1 MTKKNKKK
9 MKKGVKILIICA
21 CLMVVAAGVLVSL
34 RFFLHKDS
42 NQIVTYTVN
51 REVYENVI
59 EISGTVSAAQQ
70 QTLNALGAG
79 TVMEVYVKEGDYVKK
94 GDVLVQ
100 LDDST
105 EVYNLEKHDYDMATK
120 KLNGSPREISL
131 METQRVSLVQ
141 KIADRKVIAAFDG
154 VIVELNAVEGNSVK
168 SGDKIGTLVNLD
180 YLTAEV
186 EIPETDVAKL
196 QVGLPVILEF
206 SASETQGNGYVT
218 GWPAIGELTNRGAS
232 VVKAQIRID
241 DYPEEIL
248 PNYSFTG
255 KIQIEEPV
263 ETITVERYAI
273 GYDDDGQAYVT
284 LARGGQK
291 INVEVEQYGRNYVKV
306 LSGLKGGEVV
316 LQSGEVP
323 KSGSAANNRNRNQQG
338 NMPDFGNMP
347 NFGGGSSSG
356 SGSGRSSGSSSG
368 SGRSSG
374 GSSGG
379 GMPSFGGGGMP
390 F

>member
-1 MTKKNKKK
+1 MTKKSKKK
-9 MKKGVKILIICA
+9 MKKSVKIILILAIVA
-21 CLMVVAAGVLVSL
+21 VVVAGVLIGL

-42 NQIVTYTVN
+42 NQTQIYTVN
-51 REVYENVI
+51 KEVYENVI

-79 TVMEVYVKEGDYVKK
+79 TVMKIYVKEGDKVKK
-94 GDVLVQ
+94 GDILVQ
-100 LDDST
+100 LDDSE
-105 EVYNLEKHDYDMATK
+105 EVYNLEKHDYNMATT
-120 KLNGSPREISL
+120 KLNGSPRDLSL

-141 KIADRKVIAAFDG
+141 KIADRKVVAAFDG

-168 SGDKIGTLVNLD
+168 AGDKIGTLVNLD

-186 EIPETDVAKL
+186 EIAETDVAKL
-196 QVGLPVILEF
+196 QVGLPVILDF
-206 SASETQGNGYVT
+206 NASDKQGNGYVT

-241 DYPEEIL
+241 DYPSEIL

-273 GYDDDGQAYVT
+273 GYDDDGQAYVI

-291 INVEVEQYGRNYVKV
+291 VNVEVEQYGRNYVKV
-306 LSGLKGGEVV
+306 LSGLSGGEML
-316 LQSGEVP
+316 LQAGEIP
-323 KSGSAANNRNRNQQG
+323 KSGSAANRNRNQQG
-338 NMPDFGNMP
+338 GMPDFGGSMP
-347 NFGGGSSSG
+347 NFGG
-356 SGSGRSSGSSSG
+356 
-368 SGRSSG
+368 SSG
-374 GSSGG
+374 GSSSGRSGSNSNSRSGGSSGGG

>member
-1 MTKKNKKK
+1 MAKKNGKK
-9 MKKGVKILIICA
+9 MKKSVKIILILAIVA
-21 CLMVVAAGVLVSL
+21 VVVAGVLIGL
-34 RFFLHKDS
+34 RFFLHKDK
-42 NQIVTYTVN
+42 NQVQIYTVN
-51 REVYENVI
+51 KEVYENVI

-79 TVMEVYVKEGDYVKK
+79 TVMKIYVKEGDTVKK
-94 GDVLVQ
+94 GDILVQ
-100 LDDST
+100 LDDSE
-105 EVYNLEKHDYDMATK
+105 EVYNLEKHDYNMATT
-120 KLNGSPREISL
+120 KLNGSPRDLSL

-141 KIADRKVIAAFDG
+141 KIADRKVVAAFDG
-154 VIVELNAVEGNSVK
+154 VIVELNVSEGNSVK
-168 SGDKIGTLVNLD
+168 AGDKIGTLVNLD

-206 SASETQGNGYVT
+206 NASDKQGNGYVT

-232 VVKAQIRID
+232 VVRAQIRID
-241 DYPEEIL
+241 DYPKEIL

-273 GYDDDGQAYVT
+273 GYDDDGQAYVI
-284 LARGGQK
+284 LARGNQK

-306 LSGLKGGEVV
+306 LSGLSGGEIL
-316 LQSGEVP
+316 LQASEIP
-323 KSGSAANNRNRNQQG
+323 KSGSAANRNRNQQG
-338 NMPDFGNMP
+338 GMPDFGGGSMP
-347 NFGGGSSSG
+347 NFGGSSG
-356 SGSGRSSGSSSG
+356 GGGSGR
-368 SGRSSG
+368 SG

-379 GMPSFGGGGMP
+379 GGGMPNFGGGGMP

>member
-9 MKKGVKILIICA
+9 MKKSVKIILILAIVA
-21 CLMVVAAGVLVSL
+21 VVVAGVLIGL

-42 NQIVTYTVN
+42 NQTQIYTVN
-51 REVYENVI
+51 KEVYENVI

-79 TVMEVYVKEGDYVKK
+79 TVMKIYVKEGDKVKK
-94 GDVLVQ
+94 GDILVQ
-100 LDDST
+100 LDDSE
-105 EVYNLEKHDYDMATK
+105 EVYNLEKHDYNMATT
-120 KLNGSPREISL
+120 KLNGSPRDLSL

-141 KIADRKVIAAFDG
+141 KIADRKVVAAFDG

-168 SGDKIGTLVNLD
+168 AGDKIGTLVNLD

-186 EIPETDVAKL
+186 EIAETDVAKL
-196 QVGLPVILEF
+196 QVGLPVILDF
-206 SASETQGNGYVT
+206 NASDKQGNGYVT

-241 DYPEEIL
+241 DYPSEIL

-273 GYDDDGQAYVT
+273 GYDDDGQAYVI

-291 INVEVEQYGRNYVKV
+291 VNVEVEQYGRNYVKV
-306 LSGLKGGEVV
+306 LSGLSGGEML
-316 LQSGEVP
+316 LQAGEIP
-323 KSGSAANNRNRNQQG
+323 KSGSAANRNRNQQG
-338 NMPDFGNMP
+338 GMPDFGGSMP
-347 NFGGGSSSG
+347 NFGG
-356 SGSGRSSGSSSG
+356 
-368 SGRSSG
+368 SSG
-374 GSSGG
+374 GSSSGRSGSNSNSRSGGSSGGG

>member
-1 MTKKNKKK
+1 MTKKNGKK
-9 MKKGVKILIICA
+9 MKKSVKIILIIA
-21 CLMVVAAGVLVSL
+21 IMAVVVAGVLVGL

-42 NQIVTYTVN
+42 NQTQIYTVN
-51 REVYENVI
+51 KEVYENVI

-79 TVMEVYVKEGDYVKK
+79 TVMKIYVKEGDKVKK
-94 GDVLVQ
+94 GDILVQ
-100 LDDST
+100 LDDSE
-105 EVYNLEKHDYDMATK
+105 EVYNLEKHDYNMATT
-120 KLNGSPREISL
+120 KLNGSPRDLSL

-141 KIADRKVIAAFDG
+141 KIADRKVVAAFDG

-168 SGDKIGTLVNLD
+168 AGDKIGTLVNLD

-186 EIPETDVAKL
+186 EIAETDVAKL
-196 QVGLPVILEF
+196 QVGLPVILDF
-206 SASETQGNGYVT
+206 NASDKQGNGYVT

-241 DYPEEIL
+241 DYPSEIL

-273 GYDDDGQAYVT
+273 GYDDDGQAYVIM
-284 LARGGQK
+284 ARGGQK
-291 INVEVEQYGRNYVKV
+291 VNVEVQQYGREYVKV
-306 LSGLKGGEVV
+306 LSGLSGGEIL
-316 LQSGEVP
+316 LQASEIP
-323 KSGSAANNRNRNQQG
+323 KSGSAASRNRQG
-338 NMPDFGNMP
+338 SGSMPDFGNMP
-347 NFGGGSSSG
+347 NFGGSSG
-356 SGSGRSSGSSSG
+356 SSGSGRSSGSGSS
-368 SGRSSG
+368 RSG
-374 GSSGG
+374 GSSGGG

>member
-1 MTKKNKKK
+1 MTKKSKKK
-9 MKKGVKILIICA
+9 MKKSVKIILILAIVA
-21 CLMVVAAGVLVSL
+21 VVVAGVLIGL

-42 NQIVTYTVN
+42 NQTQIYTVN
-51 REVYENVI
+51 KEVYENVI

-79 TVMEVYVKEGDYVKK
+79 TVMKIYVKEGDKVKK
-94 GDVLVQ
+94 GDILVQ
-100 LDDST
+100 LDDSE
-105 EVYNLEKHDYDMATK
+105 EVYNLEKHDYNMATT
-120 KLNGSPREISL
+120 KLNGSPRDLSL

-141 KIADRKVIAAFDG
+141 KIADRKVVAAFDG

-168 SGDKIGTLVNLD
+168 AGDKIGTLVNLD

-186 EIPETDVAKL
+186 EIAETDVAKL
-196 QVGLPVILEF
+196 QVGLPVILDF
-206 SASETQGNGYVT
+206 NASDKQGNGYVT

-241 DYPEEIL
+241 DYPSEIL

-273 GYDDDGQAYVT
+273 GYDDDGQAYVI

-291 INVEVEQYGRNYVKV
+291 VNVEVEQYGRNYVKV
-306 LSGLKGGEVV
+306 LSGLSGGEML
-316 LQSGEVP
+316 LQAGEIP
-323 KSGSAANNRNRNQQG
+323 KSGSAANRNRNQQG
-338 NMPDFGNMP
+338 GMPDFGGSMP
-347 NFGGGSSSG
+347 NFGG
-356 SGSGRSSGSSSG
+356 
-368 SGRSSG
+368 SSG
-374 GSSGG
+374 GSNSGRSGSNSNSRSGGSSGGGG

>member
-1 MTKKNKKK
+1 MAKKNKKK
-9 MKKGVKILIICA
+9 MKKSVKIILILAIMA
-21 CLMVVAAGVLVSL
+21 VVVAGVLIGL
-34 RFFLHKDS
+34 RFFLHKDK
-42 NQIVTYTVN
+42 NQTQIYTVN
-51 REVYENVI
+51 KEVYENVI

-79 TVMEVYVKEGDYVKK
+79 TVMKIYVKEGDTVKK
-94 GDVLVQ
+94 GDILVQ
-100 LDDST
+100 LDDSE
-105 EVYNLEKHDYDMATK
+105 EVYNLEKHDYNMATT
-120 KLNGSPREISL
+120 KLNGSPRDLSL
-131 METQRVSLVQ
+131 METQRVALVQ
-141 KIADRKVIAAFDG
+141 KIADRKVVASFDG
-154 VIVELNAVEGNSVK
+154 VIVELNVSEGNSVK
-168 SGDKIGTLVNLD
+168 AGDKIGTLVNLD

-206 SASETQGNGYVT
+206 NASDKQGNGYVT

-232 VVKAQIRID
+232 VVRAQIRID
-241 DYPEEIL
+241 DYPKEIL

-273 GYDDDGQAYVT
+273 GYDDDGQAYVI
-284 LARGGQK
+284 LARGNQK

-306 LSGLKGGEVV
+306 LSGLSGGEIL
-316 LQSGEVP
+316 LQASEIP
-323 KSGSAANNRNRNQQG
+323 KSGSAANRNRNQQG
-338 NMPDFGNMP
+338 GMPDFGGSMP
-347 NFGGGSSSG
+347 NFGGSSGG
-356 SGSGRSSGSSSG
+356 SGSGR
-368 SGRSSG
+368 SG

-379 GMPSFGGGGMP
+379 GGMPNFGGGGMP

>member
-1 MTKKNKKK
+1 MAKKNKKK
-9 MKKGVKILIICA
+9 MKKSVKIILILAIVA
-21 CLMVVAAGVLVSL
+21 VVVAGVLIGL
-34 RFFLHKDS
+34 RFFLHKDK
-42 NQIVTYTVN
+42 NQVQIYTVN
-51 REVYENVI
+51 KEVYENVI

-79 TVMEVYVKEGDYVKK
+79 TVMKIYVKEGDTVKK
-94 GDVLVQ
+94 GDILVQ
-100 LDDST
+100 LDDSE
-105 EVYNLEKHDYDMATK
+105 EVYNLEKHDYNMATT
-120 KLNGSPREISL
+120 KLNGSPRDLSL

-141 KIADRKVIAAFDG
+141 KIADRKVVAAFDG
-154 VIVELNAVEGNSVK
+154 VIVELNVSEGNSVK
-168 SGDKIGTLVNLD
+168 AGDKIGTLVNLD

-206 SASETQGNGYVT
+206 NASDKQGNGYVT

-232 VVKAQIRID
+232 VVRAQIRID
-241 DYPEEIL
+241 DYPKEIL

-273 GYDDDGQAYVT
+273 GYDDDGQAYVI
-284 LARGGQK
+284 LARGNQK

-306 LSGLKGGEVV
+306 LSGLSGGEIL
-316 LQSGEVP
+316 LQASEIP
-323 KSGSAANNRNRNQQG
+323 KSGSAANRNRNQQG
-338 NMPDFGNMP
+338 GMPDFGGGSMP
-347 NFGGGSSSG
+347 NFGGSSG
-356 SGSGRSSGSSSG
+356 GGGSGR
-368 SGRSSG
+368 SG

-379 GMPSFGGGGMP
+379 GGGMPNFGGGGMP

>member
-1 MTKKNKKK
+1 MAKKNGKK
-9 MKKGVKILIICA
+9 MKKSVKIILILAIVA
-21 CLMVVAAGVLVSL
+21 VVVAGVLIGL
-34 RFFLHKDS
+34 RFFLHKDK
-42 NQIVTYTVN
+42 NQVQIYTVN
-51 REVYENVI
+51 KEVYENVI

-79 TVMEVYVKEGDYVKK
+79 TVMKIYVKEGDTVKK
-94 GDVLVQ
+94 GDILVQ
-100 LDDST
+100 LDDSE
-105 EVYNLEKHDYDMATK
+105 EVYNLEKHDYNMATT
-120 KLNGSPREISL
+120 KLNGSPRDLSL

-141 KIADRKVIAAFDG
+141 KIADRKVVAAFDG
-154 VIVELNAVEGNSVK
+154 VIVELNVSEGNSVK
-168 SGDKIGTLVNLD
+168 AGDKIGTLVNLD

-206 SASETQGNGYVT
+206 NASDKQGNGYVT

-232 VVKAQIRID
+232 VVRAQIRID
-241 DYPEEIL
+241 DYPKEIL

-273 GYDDDGQAYVT
+273 GYDDDGQAYVI
-284 LARGGQK
+284 LARGNQK

-306 LSGLKGGEVV
+306 LSGLSGGEIL
-316 LQSGEVP
+316 LQASEIP
-323 KSGSAANNRNRNQQG
+323 KSGSAANRNRNQQG
-338 NMPDFGNMP
+338 GMPDFGGSMP
-347 NFGGGSSSG
+347 NFGGSSGG
-356 SGSGRSSGSSSG
+356 SGSGR
-368 SGRSSG
+368 SG

-379 GMPSFGGGGMP
+379 GGMPNFGGGGMP

>member
-1 MTKKNKKK
+1 MTKKSKKK
-9 MKKGVKILIICA
+9 MKKSVKIILILAIVA
-21 CLMVVAAGVLVSL
+21 VVVAGVLIGL

-42 NQIVTYTVN
+42 NQTQIYTVN
-51 REVYENVI
+51 KEVYENVI

-79 TVMEVYVKEGDYVKK
+79 TVMKIYVKEGDKVKK
-94 GDVLVQ
+94 GDILVQ
-100 LDDST
+100 LDDSE
-105 EVYNLEKHDYDMATK
+105 EVYNLEKHDYNMATT
-120 KLNGSPREISL
+120 KLNGSPRDLSL

-141 KIADRKVIAAFDG
+141 KIADRKVVAAFDG

-168 SGDKIGTLVNLD
+168 AGDKIGTLVNLD

-186 EIPETDVAKL
+186 EIAETDVAKL
-196 QVGLPVILEF
+196 QVGLPVILDF
-206 SASETQGNGYVT
+206 NASDKQGNGYVT

-241 DYPEEIL
+241 DYPSEIL

-273 GYDDDGQAYVT
+273 GYDDDGQAYVI
-284 LARGGQK
+284 LARGNQK

-306 LSGLKGGEVV
+306 LSGLSGGEIL
-316 LQSGEVP
+316 LQASEIP
-323 KSGSAANNRNRNQQG
+323 KSGSAVNRNRNQQG
-338 NMPDFGNMP
+338 GMPDFGGSMP
-347 NFGGGSSSG
+347 NFGG
-356 SGSGRSSGSSSG
+356 
-368 SGRSSG
+368 SSG
-374 GSSGG
+374 GSSSGRSGNNSNSRSGGSSGGGG

>member
-1 MTKKNKKK
+1 MAKKSKKK
-9 MKKGVKILIICA
+9 MKKSVKIILILAIVA
-21 CLMVVAAGVLVSL
+21 VVVAGVLIGL

-42 NQIVTYTVN
+42 NQVQIYTVN
-51 REVYENVI
+51 KEVYENVI

-79 TVMEVYVKEGDYVKK
+79 TVMKIYVKEGDKVKK
-94 GDVLVQ
+94 GDILVQ
-100 LDDST
+100 LDDSE
-105 EVYNLEKHDYDMATK
+105 EVYNLEKHDYNMATT
-120 KLNGSPREISL
+120 KLNGSPRDLSL

-141 KIADRKVIAAFDG
+141 KIADRKVVAAFDG

-168 SGDKIGTLVNLD
+168 AGDKIGTLVNLD

-186 EIPETDVAKL
+186 EIAETDVAKL
-196 QVGLPVILEF
+196 QVGLPVILDF
-206 SASETQGNGYVT
+206 NASDKQGNGYVT

-241 DYPEEIL
+241 DYPKEIL

-273 GYDDDGQAYVT
+273 GYDDDGQAYVV

-291 INVEVEQYGRNYVKV
+291 VNVEVEQYGRNYVKV
-306 LSGLKGGEVV
+306 LSGLSGGEML
-316 LQSGEVP
+316 LQAGEIP
-323 KSGSAANNRNRNQQG
+323 KSGSAANRNRNQQG
-338 NMPDFGNMP
+338 GMPDFGGSMP
-347 NFGGGSSSG
+347 NFGG
-356 SGSGRSSGSSSG
+356 
-368 SGRSSG
+368 SSG
-374 GSSGG
+374 GSSSGRSGSNSNSRSGGSSGGG

>member
-1 MTKKNKKK
+1 MAKKNGKK
-9 MKKGVKILIICA
+9 MKKSVKIILILAIVA
-21 CLMVVAAGVLVSL
+21 VVVAGVLIGL
-34 RFFLHKDS
+34 RFFLHKDK
-42 NQIVTYTVN
+42 NQVQIYTVN
-51 REVYENVI
+51 KEVYENVI

-79 TVMEVYVKEGDYVKK
+79 TVMKIYVKEGDTVKK
-94 GDVLVQ
+94 GDILVQ
-100 LDDST
+100 LDDSE
-105 EVYNLEKHDYDMATK
+105 EVYNLEKHDYNMATT
-120 KLNGSPREISL
+120 KLNGSPRDLSL

-141 KIADRKVIAAFDG
+141 KIADRKVVAAFDG
-154 VIVELNAVEGNSVK
+154 VIVELNVSEGNSVK
-168 SGDKIGTLVNLD
+168 AGDKIGTLVNLD

-206 SASETQGNGYVT
+206 NASDKQGNGYVT

-232 VVKAQIRID
+232 VVRAQIRID
-241 DYPEEIL
+241 DYPKEIL

-273 GYDDDGQAYVT
+273 GYDDDGQAYVI
-284 LARGGQK
+284 LARGNQK

-306 LSGLKGGEVV
+306 LSGLSGGEIL
-316 LQSGEVP
+316 LQASEIP
-323 KSGSAANNRNRNQQG
+323 KSGSAANRNRNQQG
-338 NMPDFGNMP
+338 GMPDFGGSMP
-347 NFGGGSSSG
+347 NFGGSSG
-356 SGSGRSSGSSSG
+356 GGGSGR
-368 SGRSSG
+368 SG

-379 GMPSFGGGGMP
+379 GGGMPNFGGGGMP

>member
-1 MTKKNKKK
+1 MAKKNGKK
-9 MKKGVKILIICA
+9 MKKSVKIILILAIVA
-21 CLMVVAAGVLVSL
+21 VVVAGVLIGL
-34 RFFLHKDS
+34 RFFLHKDK
-42 NQIVTYTVN
+42 NQVQIYTVN
-51 REVYENVI
+51 KEVYENVI

-79 TVMEVYVKEGDYVKK
+79 TVMKIYVKEGDTVKK
-94 GDVLVQ
+94 GDILVQ
-100 LDDST
+100 LDDSE
-105 EVYNLEKHDYDMATK
+105 EVYNLEKHDYNMATT
-120 KLNGSPREISL
+120 KLNGSPRDLSL

-141 KIADRKVIAAFDG
+141 KIADRKVVAAFDG
-154 VIVELNAVEGNSVK
+154 VIVELNVSEGNSVK
-168 SGDKIGTLVNLD
+168 AGDKIGTLVNLD

-206 SASETQGNGYVT
+206 NASDKQGNGYVT
-218 GWPAIGELTNRGAS
+218 GWPAIGELTNRGTS
-232 VVKAQIRID
+232 VVRAQIRID
-241 DYPEEIL
+241 DYPKEIL

-273 GYDDDGQAYVT
+273 GYDDDGQAYVI
-284 LARGGQK
+284 LARGNQK

-306 LSGLKGGEVV
+306 LSGLSGGEIL
-316 LQSGEVP
+316 LQASEIP
-323 KSGSAANNRNRNQQG
+323 KSGSAANRNRNQQG
-338 NMPDFGNMP
+338 GMPDFGGSMP
-347 NFGGGSSSG
+347 NFGGSSGG
-356 SGSGRSSGSSSG
+356 SGSGR
-368 SGRSSG
+368 SG

-379 GMPSFGGGGMP
+379 GGGMPNFGGGGMP

>member
-1 MTKKNKKK
+1 MAKKNKKK

-21 CLMVVAAGVLVSL
+21 CLMVVVAGVLIAL
-34 RFFLHKDS
+34 RFFLNKGS

-79 TVMEVYVKEGDYVKK
+79 TVMEIYVKEGDYVKK

-141 KIADRKVIAAFDG
+141 KIADRKVVASFDG

-168 SGDKIGTLVNLD
+168 AGDKIGTLVNLD

-241 DYPEEIL
+241 DYPKEIL

-263 ETITVERYAI
+263 ETITVERYAL

-323 KSGSAANNRNRNQQG
+323 KSGSAASRNRNQQG
-338 NMPDFGNMP
+338 SMPDFGSGGFP
-347 NFGGGSSSG
+347 GGGSFPSGGSSG
-356 SGSGRSSGSSSG
+356 GSSG

-379 GMPSFGGGGMP
+379 GGMPSFGGGGMP

>member
-1 MTKKNKKK
+1 MAKKNGKK
-9 MKKGVKILIICA
+9 MKKSVKIILILAIVA
-21 CLMVVAAGVLVSL
+21 VVVAGVLIGL
-34 RFFLHKDS
+34 RFFLHKDK
-42 NQIVTYTVN
+42 NQVQIYTVN
-51 REVYENVI
+51 KEVYENVI

-79 TVMEVYVKEGDYVKK
+79 TVMKIYVKEGDTVKK
-94 GDVLVQ
+94 GDILVQ
-100 LDDST
+100 LDDSE
-105 EVYNLEKHDYDMATK
+105 EVYNLEKHDYNMATT
-120 KLNGSPREISL
+120 KLNGSPRDLSL

-141 KIADRKVIAAFDG
+141 KIADRKVVAAFDG
-154 VIVELNAVEGNSVK
+154 VIVELNVSEGNSVK
-168 SGDKIGTLVNLD
+168 AGDKIGTLVNLD

-206 SASETQGNGYVT
+206 NASDKQGNGYVT

-232 VVKAQIRID
+232 VVRAQIRID
-241 DYPEEIL
+241 DYPKEIL

-273 GYDDDGQAYVT
+273 GYDDDGQAYVI
-284 LARGGQK
+284 LARGNQK

-306 LSGLKGGEVV
+306 LSGLSGGEIL
-316 LQSGEVP
+316 LQASEIP
-323 KSGSAANNRNRNQQG
+323 KSGSAANRNRNQQG
-338 NMPDFGNMP
+338 GMPDFGGGSMP
-347 NFGGGSSSG
+347 NFGGSSG
-356 SGSGRSSGSSSG
+356 GGGSGRSGG
-368 SGRSSG
+368 SSG
-374 GSSGG
+374 GGG